1 MEEFLVNFHFLRP
14 WILMLLVF
22 PLLLY
27 GFYFRGITSQSSW
40 QKVIDKKLLEF
51 LLVKGSAVK
60 RRVFIWTALF
70 GILITIIAAAG
81 PSWQKV
87 EIPALEPENP
97 VVIILNLSSDIEE
110 KDLKPSRLDRAKYK
124 ITDFLSMLKGV
135 QVGLEVYSSEP
146 FVVAPFTDDMNI
158 LLNLLPVINTSI
170 MPSNGDRLDRAIDL
184 AVQRLKDTGY
194 TKGHL
199 VIFTPDVG
207 QKFDLA
213 LSSAKS
219 AFSSGFIIDIIGVSS
234 VANDKLAM
242 IAKNG
247 GGDYWN
253 VQTDD
258 VKISSLANKINQY
271 SSNIKQSENK
281 RTDWLDYG
289 YLIIPLAMFCC
300 LMFFR
305 KGLLVVVF
313 ILMSSNAFA
322 GFFLN
327 SNQEGL
333 RSFNNGDF
341 VRAASTFKDNRWKG
355 ASLYRAGDFQN
366 AFIEY
371 EKDMT
376 TEGIYNQG
384 NALAKSGKIK
394 EAISK
399 YEEVLKLAPN
409 HEDAKF
415 NLEYLK
421 QQQKNQQQQNHSQ
434 NNNDNK
440 NQNQQQQQNQN
451 QKQDDSQADN
461 SNQQQQ
467 QDNPEK
473 ENSEQRQNQQGQH
486 QEDGKQDKNSNK
498 QDEQANQQQNNT
510 INELEENKQQLDG
523 KQNSGAINKSGSK
536 DEKYDEKMQAKL
548 QQYREVPEDPGGLLK
563 AFIYQEYSQNRY
575 NEK

>member
-40 QKVIDKKLLEF
+40 QKVIDKKLLDF
-51 LLVKGSAVK
+51 LLVKGSAAK
-60 RRVFIWTALF
+60 RRFFIWTALF

-170 MPSNGDRLDRAIDL
+170 MPSNGDRLDRAIDS
-184 AVQRLKDTGY
+184 AGQRLKDTGY

-242 IAKNG
+242 VAKNG

-253 VQTDD
+253 IQTDD

-281 RTDWLDYG
+281 RTDWLDCG

-300 LMFFR
+300 LIFFR

-341 VRAASTFKDNRWKG
+341 VRAASVFKDNRWKG

-399 YEEVLKLAPN
+399 YEEVLKIAPN

-498 QDEQANQQQNNT
+498 QDEQANQQRNNT